1 MNRSELEN
9 QIEMIQKS
17 QVSMEEDLLT
27 MGPSL
32 SAASS
37 LAIIIRLVNLQQ
49 ELDSYRKMLDF
60 LKFEEI
66 TKDLK

>member
-1 MNRSELEN
+1 MNRSELES

-27 MGPSL
+27 MGASL
-32 SAASS
+32 SPASS